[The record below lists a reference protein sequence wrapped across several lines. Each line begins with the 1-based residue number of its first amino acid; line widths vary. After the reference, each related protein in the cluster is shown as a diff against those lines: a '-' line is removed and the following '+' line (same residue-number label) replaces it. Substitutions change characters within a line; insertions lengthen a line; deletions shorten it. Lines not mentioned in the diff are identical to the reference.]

1 MRTIARDSVR
11 VVGVVASSDNLV
23 VDVHII
29 PTRVEAVTWNCLSPV
44 NSLVLTQMFRYV
56 PG

>member
-1 MRTIARDSVR
+1 MRTIARDSAKVI
-11 VVGVVASSDNLV
+11 GVVASSDNLV

-29 PTRVEAVTWNCLSPV
+29 PTKVEAVMWHCLFPV